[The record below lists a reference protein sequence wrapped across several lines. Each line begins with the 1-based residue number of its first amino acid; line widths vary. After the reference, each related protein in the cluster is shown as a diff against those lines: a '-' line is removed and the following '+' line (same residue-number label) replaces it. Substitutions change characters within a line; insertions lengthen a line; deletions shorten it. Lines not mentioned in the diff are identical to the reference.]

1 MKQLLRACV
10 MLSLA
15 GTVTT
20 AVAQGALPLCNALP
34 AGERAS
40 AQAIGACRESAPV
53 VDVTPKGA
61 AGAVGQVPQVV
72 GLSFDDA
79 RSRLSNFT
87 VRRSYVA
94 SAEPGGTVLQQ
105 QPAPLARLGAGGIV
119 RLVVSDGS
127 LRPPPQVSDAE
138 IDGVRKTVEPPAL
151 ASVPKPIG
159 ASQNAPSGVARSSA
173 VDVRKRAA
181 VSNPVSTAR
190 GNPSE
195 TRTASTKAGQVPPRS
210 AVARSTPRA
219 TETLELPNVVGRTS
233 ADASAALAE
242 FKVDRVEIIANAAPS
257 GQVLAQDPA
266 PGTQV
271 PVGTS
276 IGLQVSDGS
285 LASVGT
291 TASPVTSTVEPS
303 PASTVAPSPP
313 PTVSPSSPPERAAA
327 ARTARAPMTFPST
340 AVLLLIVGVLVGLGL
355 GALLMRNWLA
365 KRHAA
370 DTDAWLPASAPPPV
384 ELVKHQ
390 PVAKAAEQVALSQS
404 AMAAGPITFAARL
417 EEGETTIEF
426 AAPSDADEMTLEY
439 SRDFHE

>member
-1 MKQLLRACV
+1 MKQLLQACV

-15 GTVTT
+15 GTLTA

-34 AGERAS
+34 AGERQS
-40 AQAIGACRESAPV
+40 AQAIGACRESAPIL
-53 VDVTPKGA
+53 DVRPKGA
-61 AGAVGQVPQVV
+61 AGALGQVPQVV

-79 RSRLSNFT
+79 RSRLSNFA

-94 SAEPGGTVLQQ
+94 SAETGGTVLEQ

-151 ASVPKPIG
+151 ASVPKPTG
-159 ASQNAPSGVARSSA
+159 ALQAAPSVAARSSA
-173 VDVRKRAA
+173 VDVRRKPAA
-181 VSNPVSTAR
+181 SSSVSTAR
-190 GNPSE
+190 SSSSE
-195 TRTASTKAGQVPPRS
+195 TRTASTRAGQVPPRS
-210 AVARSTPRA
+210 AVAQSPA
-219 TETLELPNVVGRTS
+219 PMTETLELPNVVGRTS

-242 FKVDRVEIIANAAPS
+242 FKVDRIEVIANAAPS
-257 GQVLAQDPA
+257 GQVLAQDPP

-291 TASPVTSTVEPS
+291 NALPVTTTVESS
-303 PASTVAPSPP
+303 PAPTVAASPP
-313 PTVSPSSPPERAAA
+313 PTVVPSPPPDRAAA
-327 ARTARAPMTFPST
+327 AVPARAPMTFPST

-370 DTDAWLPASAPPPV
+370 DTEALLPTAAPV
-384 ELVKHQ
+384 ELVKHR
-390 PVAKAAEQVALSQS
+390 PAAKAPDRVTLAPS
-404 AMAAGPITFAARL
+404 AMPATPVTFAAHL
-417 EEGETTIEF
+417 KEGETTIEF